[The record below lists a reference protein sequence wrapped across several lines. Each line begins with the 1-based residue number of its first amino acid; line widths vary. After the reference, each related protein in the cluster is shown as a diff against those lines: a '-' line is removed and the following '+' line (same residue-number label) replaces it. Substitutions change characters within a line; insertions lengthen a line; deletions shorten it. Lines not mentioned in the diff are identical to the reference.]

1 MQKYKPRTTK
11 ATELE
16 ESWFMIDATGQR
28 LGRLATV
35 AAEYLLG
42 KHDVKTRPY
51 LVPKTKL
58 VVINAEKLD
67 ITPKKLADKIYT
79 RYSGYPGGLTKTRMH
94 AVRGMLP
101 KNKRGRAIIGS
112 NLYVYVGSEHK
123 HAAQQP
129 QALDISKA
137 KL

>member
-1 MQKYKPRTTK
+1 MK
-11 ATELE
+11 
-16 ESWFMIDATGQR
+16 
-28 LGRLATV
+28 
-35 AAEYLLG
+35 
-42 KHDVKTRPY
+42 DVMEHAP
-51 LVPKTKL
+51 
-58 VVINAEKLD
+58 EK
-67 ITPKKLADKIYT
+67 II
-79 RYSGYPGGLTKTRMH
+79 MH